1 LSKTAGNAS
10 QLSVIDPSSVTT
22 YFILTFA
29 ISWTGA
35 LLVAAPALVR
45 GQPVPLLA
53 SLLMFPA
60 MLLGPPLASLILHFR
75 SGGRAALRDLGSRMT
90 KLRVQPAWYLCLLI
104 PPTLVTAVLFSLKT
118 LVSPMYAPNRFLV
131 GIGFGVVAGLLEE
144 IGWMGFAFP
153 RMAVRHGELRAAII
167 LGLLWGLWHLPA
179 IDHLG
184 AASPH
189 GAYEFPYFLAFTLAM
204 TAMRVLIAW
213 LYTNTGSVFL
223 AQAMHA
229 CSTSSLVVFSPAT
242 VSARQEVFWYCVYGF
257 VLWLVVAAVV
267 ARNGARLRR
276 HRFDRIV

>member
-1 LSKTAGNAS
+1 VSNNAGNAYAP
-10 QLSVIDPSSVTT
+10 SVVEPSSVTA

-35 LLVAAPALVR
+35 LLVVAPALVR

-60 MLLGPPLASLILHFR
+60 MLLGPPLASIILTFC
-75 SGGRAALRDLGSRMT
+75 SGGRSALRDLGSRMG

-104 PPTLVTAVLFSLKT
+104 PPILVTAVLFSLKT
-118 LVSPMYAPNRFLV
+118 LVSPMYAPNRFLM
-131 GIGFGVVAGLLEE
+131 GIGFGVVAGFLEE

-189 GAYEFPYFLAFTLAM
+189 GRYWFLYFLAFTFAM

-213 LYTNTGSVFL
+213 LYTNTSSVFL

-229 CSTSSLVVFSPAT
+229 FSTSSLVVFSPAT
-242 VSARQEVFWYCVYGF
+242 VTPAQEVFWYCVYGF

-267 ARNGARLRR
+267 ATNGARLRLQ
-276 HRFDRIV
+276 RFDRIV